1 MNAKIFNVICSLCE
15 DIKNSSNAEE
25 KMKKVEAIEVL
36 TAYDRLLPIL
46 ENLTSITC
54 NIILPPVTKA
64 VLTAYKTADRGKAKS
79 SKIPNPGEHFNYNG
93 IDHIILGEEQ
103 GGLLAIRAE
112 ALDEEK
118 PFDKGNEND
127 WRICSLRVDL
137 NENEIKNY
145 NKGDLLP
152 FVSDLTADNGDKSY
166 GTCKDYIFILSC
178 DLIRKYR
185 DLLPKY
191 KTDDIV
197 TLTPW
202 ACGTIAYRV
211 RFLGSS
217 GYLGYSVASSSYGV
231 APACLFNPSIFE

>member
-1 MNAKIFNVICSLCE
+1 MNENILKAIESICE
-15 DIKNSSNAEE
+15 DISHSSDAN
-25 KMKKVEAIEVL
+25 
-36 TAYDRLLPIL
+36 
-46 ENLTSITC
+46 ENKTRA
-54 NIILPPVTKA
+54 VTIA
-64 VLTAYKTADRGKAKS
+64 VLTACNRLVPTVATGILCTEERTADSGEAPAPAKPVKYPS
-79 SKIPNPGEHFNYNG
+79 PGEHFTYNG
-93 IDHIILGEEQ
+93 LEHIILGEEQ
-103 GGLLAIRAE
+103 GGVLAIRAE

-118 PFDKGNEND
+118 PFDKNNKND
-127 WRICSLRVDL
+127 WRIASLRVDL

-152 FVSDLTADNGDKSY
+152 FISDLTADNGDKSY
-166 GTCKDYIFILSC
+166 GTCKDYLFVLSC

-202 ACGTIAYRV
+202 TCGTNAYNV
-211 RFLGSS
+211 RYLNSG
-217 GYLGYSVASSSYGV
+217 GYLSSYHANSSYGV

>member
-1 MNAKIFNVICSLCE
+1 MNENILKAIESICE
-15 DIKNSSNAEE
+15 DISYSSDANENKTRA
-25 KMKKVEAIEVL
+25 EAI
-36 TAYDRLLPIL
+36 
-46 ENLTSITC
+46 
-54 NIILPPVTKA
+54 A
-64 VLTAYKTADRGKAKS
+64 VLTACNRLVPTVATGILCTEERTADSGEAPAPAKPVKYPS
-79 SKIPNPGEHFNYNG
+79 PGEHFTYNG
-93 IDHIILGEEQ
+93 LEHIILGEEQ
-103 GGLLAIRAE
+103 GGILAIRAE

-118 PFDKGNEND
+118 PFDKNNKND
-127 WRICSLRVDL
+127 WRIASLRVDL

-152 FVSDLTADNGDKSY
+152 FISDLTADNGDKSY
-166 GTCKDYIFILSC
+166 GTCKDYLFVLSC

-202 ACGTIAYRV
+202 TCGTNAGLVRYLDSYGSLLSSIAN
-211 RFLGSS
+211 
-217 GYLGYSVASSSYGV
+217 YSNGV

>member
-1 MNAKIFNVICSLCE
+1 MNENILSAINSLCG
-15 DIKNSSNAEE
+15 DIISGIDATENKTRAEAIAFLTASNLIAPTVAKGILFTEE
-25 KMKKVEAIEVL
+25 KTSNSGKT
-36 TAYDRLLPIL
+36 TAP
-46 ENLTSITC
+46 TK
-54 NIILPPVTKA
+54 PVK
-64 VLTAYKTADRGKAKS
+64 YPS
-79 SKIPNPGEHFNYNG
+79 PGEHFTYNG
-93 IDHIILGEEQ
+93 LEHVILGEEQ
-103 GGLLAIRAE
+103 GGVLAIRAE

-118 PFDKGNEND
+118 PFDKNNKND
-127 WRICSLRVDL
+127 WRIASLRVDL

-166 GTCKDYIFILSC
+166 GTCKDYLFVLSC

-191 KTDDIV
+191 KTYDIV

-202 ACGTIAYRV
+202 TCGTSAYYV
-211 RFLGSS
+211 RYLNSY
-217 GYLGYSVASSSYGV
+217 GYLNYYYACISHGV

>member
-1 MNAKIFNVICSLCE
+1 MYEILSAINSLCD
-15 DIKNSSNAEE
+15 DIQSSTDAEE
-25 KMKKVEAIEVL
+25 NKTRAEAI
-36 TAYDRLLPIL
+36 
-46 ENLTSITC
+46 
-54 NIILPPVTKA
+54 A
-64 VLTAYKTADRGKAKS
+64 VLTVCNLISPLTPPNPTLGEENASDSGEATAPAKPV
-79 SKIPNPGEHFNYNG
+79 KCPNPGERFTYNG
-93 IDHIILGEEQ
+93 IEHVILGEEQ
-103 GGLLAIRAE
+103 GGVLAIRAE
-112 ALDEEK
+112 ALDKEK
-118 PFDKGNEND
+118 PFDKNNKND
-127 WRICSLRVDL
+127 WRISSLRVDL

-166 GTCKDYIFILSC
+166 GTCKDYLFVLSC

-202 ACGTIAYRV
+202 TCGTYAYYV
-211 RFLGSS
+211 RGLGSY
-217 GYLGYSVASSSYGV
+217 GILNYYYAYDSYGV

>member
-1 MNAKIFNVICSLCE
+1 MNENILKAIESICE
-15 DIKNSSNAEE
+15 DISHSSDAN
-25 KMKKVEAIEVL
+25 
-36 TAYDRLLPIL
+36 
-46 ENLTSITC
+46 ENETRA
-54 NIILPPVTKA
+54 VTIA
-64 VLTAYKTADRGKAKS
+64 VLTACNRLVPTVATGILCTEERTADSGEAPAPAKPVKYPS
-79 SKIPNPGEHFNYNG
+79 PGEHFTYNG
-93 IDHIILGEEQ
+93 LEHIILGEEQ
-103 GGLLAIRAE
+103 GGVLAIRAE

-118 PFDKGNEND
+118 PFDKNNKND
-127 WRICSLRVDL
+127 WRIASLRVDL

-152 FVSDLTADNGDKSY
+152 FISDLTADNGDKSY
-166 GTCKDYIFILSC
+166 GTCKDYLFVLSC

-202 ACGTIAYRV
+202 TCGTSAYIV
-211 RFLGSS
+211 RSLNSNGSLYNTYA
-217 GYLGYSVASSSYGV
+217 GSSYGV